1 MEKNKKTRTGVQKA
15 IRIISIILIIL
26 IIALA
31 GVAAGAWGYINN
43 MLGKI
48 NKETI
53 DTNAI
58 GITEET
64 KQSLKGYRNIALLGI
79 DSRADDYGLG
89 NRTDCIIIA
98 SINEETKDVKMFSVY
113 RDTYLEVVEKNTKR
127 LDKVTHA
134 YSYGGAQNTLLAL
147 NTNLD
152 LNIKEYVTINFDS
165 LISSINAMD
174 GVDIDIEKDEL
185 KYINDYI
192 DALIQTSGVK
202 SKHVTTTGV
211 QRLDGVQAVAYSR
224 IRYTA
229 GGDYKRTE
237 RMREV
242 VQAMVKRAKGLN
254 ITQLQKLATKVLPLV
269 RTNLSESDIMGL
281 LPVLM
286 KVNFTTSMGWPY
298 ETKGKT
304 MDRWYGIPITLES
317 NVEKLHK
324 EFFGNTNYVVNDK
337 LVRGLDYYSDTVF
350 EIKSSKLG
358 SQATVLA
365 GGRYDR
371 LLEILGNAKVPGIGF
386 AAGMERIAMLM
397 DDSIISENEEKI
409 YVIYFDDTK
418 EYFVKTVNELRKN
431 GIKVNFDYNAKS
443 FGAQMKKANRENA
456 EYVLILGEEERDEN
470 VITVKKFSTGEQ
482 KKYNFEEVLEILK

>member
-1 MEKNKKTRTGVQKA
+1 MKTDKKNRTGVQKA
-15 IRIISIILIIL
+15 IRVVAILLIIF
-26 IIALA
+26 IVTLA
-31 GVAAGAWGYINN
+31 GVAVGAWGYINS

-64 KQSLKGYRNIALLGI
+64 KKSLKGYRNIALLGI

-113 RDTYLEVVEKNTKR
+113 RDTYLEVVEKNTKK

-165 LISSINAMD
+165 LISAINAMD
-174 GVDIDIEKDEL
+174 GVDSELEKDEL
-185 KYINDYI
+185 KYINEYI
-192 DALIQTSGVK
+192 DALVQTSGVK
-202 SKHVTTTGV
+202 SKHVTKTGL

-237 RMREV
+237 RMRDV
-242 VQAMVKRAKGLN
+242 VQAMVKRAKGLGFN
-254 ITQLQKLATKVLPLV
+254 QLQKLATKVLPLV
-269 RTNLSESDIMGL
+269 RTNLSETDIMEL
-281 LPVLM
+281 LPILM

-298 ETKGKT
+298 QTKGKT
-304 MDRWYGIPITLES
+304 MDRWYGIPVTLES

-324 EFFGNTNYVVNDK
+324 EFFGNANYVVNNKIKQISKTIVDK
-337 LVRGLDYYSDTVF
+337 TGY
-350 EIKSSKLG
+350 
-358 SQATVLA
+358 
-365 GGRYDR
+365 
-371 LLEILGNAKVPGIGF
+371 
-386 AAGMERIAMLM
+386 
-397 DDSIISENEEKI
+397 
-409 YVIYFDDTK
+409 
-418 EYFVKTVNELRKN
+418 KN
-431 GIKVNFDYNAKS
+431 
-443 FGAQMKKANRENA
+443 
-456 EYVLILGEEERDEN
+456 
-470 VITVKKFSTGEQ
+470 
-482 KKYNFEEVLEILK
+482 

>member
-1 MEKNKKTRTGVQKA
+1 MKTDKKNRTGVQKA
-15 IRIISIILIIL
+15 IRVVAILLIIF
-26 IIALA
+26 IVTLA
-31 GVAAGAWGYINN
+31 GVAVGAWGYINS

-64 KQSLKGYRNIALLGI
+64 KKSLKGYRNIALLGI

-113 RDTYLEVVEKNTKR
+113 RDTYLEVVEKNTKK

-165 LISSINAMD
+165 LISAINAMD
-174 GVDIDIEKDEL
+174 GVDIEIEKDEL
-185 KYINDYI
+185 KYINEYI
-192 DALIQTSGVK
+192 DALVQTSGVK
-202 SKHVTTTGV
+202 SKHVTKTGL

-237 RMREV
+237 RMRDV
-242 VQAMVKRAKGLN
+242 VEAMVKRAKG
-254 ITQLQKLATKVLPLV
+254 LPLV
-269 RTNLSESDIMGL
+269 RTNLSETDIMGL
-281 LPVLM
+281 LPILM

-298 ETKGKT
+298 QTKGKT
-304 MDRWYGIPITLES
+304 MDRWYGIPVTLES

-324 EFFGNTNYVVNDK
+324 EFFGNANYVVNNKIKQISKTIVDK
-337 LVRGLDYYSDTVF
+337 TGY
-350 EIKSSKLG
+350 
-358 SQATVLA
+358 
-365 GGRYDR
+365 
-371 LLEILGNAKVPGIGF
+371 
-386 AAGMERIAMLM
+386 
-397 DDSIISENEEKI
+397 
-409 YVIYFDDTK
+409 
-418 EYFVKTVNELRKN
+418 KN
-431 GIKVNFDYNAKS
+431 
-443 FGAQMKKANRENA
+443 
-456 EYVLILGEEERDEN
+456 
-470 VITVKKFSTGEQ
+470 
-482 KKYNFEEVLEILK
+482 

>member
-1 MEKNKKTRTGVQKA
+1 MKTDKKNRTGVQKA
-15 IRIISIILIIL
+15 IRVVAILLIIF
-26 IIALA
+26 IVTLA
-31 GVAAGAWGYINN
+31 GVAVGAWGYINS

-64 KQSLKGYRNIALLGI
+64 KKSLKGYRNIALLGI

-113 RDTYLEVVEKNTKR
+113 RDTYLEVVEKNTKK

-165 LISSINAMD
+165 LISAINAMD
-174 GVDIDIEKDEL
+174 GVDIEIEKDEL
-185 KYINDYI
+185 KYINEYI
-192 DALIQTSGVK
+192 DALVQTSGVK
-202 SKHVTTTGV
+202 STHITKTGL

-237 RMREV
+237 RMRDV
-242 VQAMVKRAKGLN
+242 VQAMVKRAKGLGFN
-254 ITQLQKLATKVLPLV
+254 QLQKLATKVLPLV
-269 RTNLSESDIMGL
+269 RTNLSETDIMGL

-286 KVNFTTSMGWPY
+286 KVNFTSSMGWPY
-298 ETKGKT
+298 QTKGKT
-304 MDRWYGIPITLES
+304 MDRWYGIPVTLES

-324 EFFGNTNYVVNDK
+324 EFFGNADYVVNDK
-337 LVRGLDYYSDTVF
+337 
-350 EIKSSKLG
+350 IKQISK
-358 SQATVLA
+358 AIV
-365 GGRYDR
+365 D
-371 LLEILGNAKVPGIGF
+371 
-386 AAGMERIAMLM
+386 
-397 DDSIISENEEKI
+397 
-409 YVIYFDDTK
+409 
-418 EYFVKTVNELRKN
+418 KTGYTN
-431 GIKVNFDYNAKS
+431 
-443 FGAQMKKANRENA
+443 
-456 EYVLILGEEERDEN
+456 
-470 VITVKKFSTGEQ
+470 
-482 KKYNFEEVLEILK
+482 